1 MHPKWD
7 KNQILSKY
15 LFLKRSNNLE
25 QIIMLQIPG
34 TPGNIDIQIYAND
47 EEMKLILECPEP
59 MDFQKAK

>member
-1 MHPKWD
+1 
-7 KNQILSKY
+7 
-15 LFLKRSNNLE
+15 
-25 QIIMLQIPG
+25 MLQIPG